1 MDHKKRFRVIVV
13 HRNGVE
19 TLSKC
24 LTTLLSAVTDEDEI
38 FVVDNGSEDESTAL
52 IRESFSTVT
61 LIENGFNNGF
71 AAANNQAITDNE
83 AKYCLLLNN
92 DAFVSE
98 SILARFAAIF
108 DSDADIA
115 VIAPQLITIDGAP
128 QRSHGHFM
136 KPVDEVLPKVFRR
149 KPVLDLR
156 HELVDVDSVIGACMA
171 VRSSAIKRVG
181 MLDDDFFFYFEETE
195 WCHRFKQHGYRVV
208 LATTVKVVHETGK
221 STRSLKNEAQ
231 IEMLRSRLLYYHKV
245 FDKQTALSLEAYRYF
260 RLLINFVMASVLL
273 ILTLGLHRKTRK
285 SWGNY
290 GNQLVWLLL
299 GKPKHWGLPGKPK
312 LN

>member
-1 MDHKKRFRVIVV
+1 MSLKKRFRVIVV

-19 TLSKC
+19 TLRKC
-24 LTTLLSAVTDEDEI
+24 LTALVNSVSDEDEI
-38 FVVDNGSEDESTAL
+38 FVVDNGSEDSSTDL
-52 IRESFSTVT
+52 IRESFSNVT
-61 LIENGFNNGF
+61 LIENEFNNGF
-71 AAANNQAITDNE
+71 AAANNQAINGNE

-98 SILARFAAIF
+98 SILEQFAAIF

-115 VIAPQLITIDGAP
+115 VIAPQLMTVDGAP
-128 QRSHGHFM
+128 QRSHGYFM
-136 KPVDEVLPKVFRR
+136 KPSDEVLPKVFRR
-149 KPVLDLR
+149 KSVLDMQ

-171 VRSSAIKRVG
+171 LRSSAIKQVG

-221 STRSLKNEAQ
+221 STRSLKKEAQ

-245 FDKQTALSLEAYRYF
+245 FDKRTALSLEIYRYF
-260 RLLINFVMASVLL
+260 RLLVNFVVASVLL
-273 ILTLGLHRKTRK
+273 ILTLGVHSKTRK
-285 SWGNY
+285 SWVNY
-290 GNQLVWLLL
+290 GSQLMWLLF